1 MSPRSYN
8 LGKRRAAT
16 DQTRA
21 RIIVAAR
28 DLVAAE
34 AGLPEFSMD
43 AVARQ
48 ANVAR
53 MTVYYQFA
61 SKLGLLEALYDHL
74 ARRGQMHLLPGA
86 FQLPDPLR
94 ALTAFIATFIGFW
107 SSDRLVIRRLRGM
120 AAVDPD
126 VEKGIRARDERRRHG
141 LRIIVA
147 RLTDHYGHPT
157 PGEQDQAID
166 ILQMLTS
173 FETFDWLAAQDRTAE
188 RIGQIVEKLARTALG
203 TSETPSLS

>member
-21 RIIVAAR
+21 RIIGAAR

-34 AGLPEFSMD
+34 VGLPEFSMD

-74 ARRGQMHLLPGA
+74 ARRGLMHLLAGA
-86 FQLPDPLR
+86 FRVPDPLL
-94 ALTAFIATFIGFW
+94 ALSTFIATFIGFW
-107 SSDRLVIRRLRGM
+107 SSDRRVIRRLRGM
-120 AAVDPD
+120 AAVDPE

-141 LRIIVA
+141 LRVIVA
-147 RLTDHYGHPT
+147 RLTERYGHPT
-157 PGEQDQAID
+157 PGEQDQGID

-173 FETFDWLAAQDRTAE
+173 FETFDWLAAQGRTTE
-188 RIGQIVEKLARTALG
+188 QVGQIIEKLARTAIG
-203 TSETPSLS
+203 IPDTPS